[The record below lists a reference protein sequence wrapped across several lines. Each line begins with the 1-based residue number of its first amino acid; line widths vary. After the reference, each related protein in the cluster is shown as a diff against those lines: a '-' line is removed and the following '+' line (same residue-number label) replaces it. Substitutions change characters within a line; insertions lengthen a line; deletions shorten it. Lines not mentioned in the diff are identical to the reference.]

1 MKKVLLYLLLVLLTI
16 SCKKDEVDV
25 YATEYSSQGIV
36 GKWRLVEIASSDG
49 ANTSRIDMEPK
60 NYIIT
65 FESDGD
71 VLSPD
76 YPCAGKYVFDS
87 TKQGLLGDR
96 NLAVTFL
103 ECEASKVEWYSLR
116 GQADARIIDSNTLY
130 LNFENCDE
138 ACTRTYRRL
147 KR

>member
-1 MKKVLLYLLLVLLTI
+1 MNRLILYFLLVALTI
-16 SCKKDEVDV
+16 SCKKDKVND

-49 ANTSRIDMEPK
+49 ANNSKINMESK

-71 VLSPD
+71 FLSPD

-87 TKQGLLGDR
+87 SKPGRLGDR
-96 NLAVTFL
+96 NLTVTFL
-103 ECEASKVEWYSLR
+103 ECEASKTEWYSLG
-116 GQADARIIDSNTLY
+116 GQADARITDSNTLS
-130 LNFENCDE
+130 LNFEHCDE
-138 ACTRTYRRL
+138 ACTRIYRRL